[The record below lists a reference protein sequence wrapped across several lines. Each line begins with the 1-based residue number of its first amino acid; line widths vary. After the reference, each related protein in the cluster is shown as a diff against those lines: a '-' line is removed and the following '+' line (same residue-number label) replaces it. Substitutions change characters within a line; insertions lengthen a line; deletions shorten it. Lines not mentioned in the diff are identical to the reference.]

1 MGDQYF
7 QVKVNNTPNYTEKY
21 IVARVYNSELWY
33 WGSWDV
39 LEDAEEAARNTD
51 GVVVR
56 RDSDE

>member
-7 QVKVNNTPNYTEKY
+7 RVKVNNTPNYTEKY

-33 WGSWDV
+33 WGSWDA